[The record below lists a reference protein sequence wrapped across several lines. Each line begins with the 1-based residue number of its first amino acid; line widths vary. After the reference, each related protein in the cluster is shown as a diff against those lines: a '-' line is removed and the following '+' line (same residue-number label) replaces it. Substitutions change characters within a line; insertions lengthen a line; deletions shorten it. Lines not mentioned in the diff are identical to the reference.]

1 MRLIYIANMRVPTEK
16 AHGLQIMQN
25 CEALADAGAEV
36 QLWVPRRRNTPAL
49 RAVGDPWAY
58 YGVRRNF
65 TLRRVPCVDLTPL
78 AAEQTGLPARLVF
91 YLQAFTFALAALALA
106 LFTRADVYY
115 SRDRLALLALSLVKP
130 RRALAY
136 EAHQFSP
143 SRRGRRL
150 ERLAARRMGTV
161 IAVTPPLADELVKLG
176 VPAARVL
183 VAHDGFRRERFA
195 GLPSQAEAR
204 RALGWPDGLFIV
216 GYVGRLH
223 TMAMDKGVGTLI
235 EALRDVDGAALALV
249 GGPDEMAAA
258 LRDRW
263 LALGLDG
270 AHFLY
275 AGQVESGRVPLYL
288 SAFDVCAMPFPFTP
302 HFAFFASPLK
312 LFEYM
317 AAGRAI
323 VASDLPGWADVVQD
337 GQTALLTPPGD
348 AGALAAA
355 LTRLRD
361 DPAQR
366 ERLGQQARARAL
378 DVYTWDARARAIL
391 RKIAEAT

>member
-78 AAEQTGLPARLVF
+78 AAEQTGLLARLVF
-91 YLQAFTFALAALALA
+91 YLQALTFALAALASA

-161 IAVTPPLADELVKLG
+161 IAVTPPLAAELVKLG
-176 VPAARVL
+176 VAAARVL
-183 VAHDGFRRERFA
+183 AAHDGFRRERFTD
-195 GLPSQAEAR
+195 LPSQAEAR
-204 RALGWPDGLFIV
+204 RALGWPDNLFIV

-223 TMAMDKGVGTLI
+223 TLAMDKGVGTLI

-263 LALGLDG
+263 RALGLD
-270 AHFLY
+270 AAYFLY

-288 SAFDVCAMPFPFTP
+288 SAFDVCAMPFPFTT

-317 AAGRAI
+317 AAGRAV
-323 VASDLPGWADVVQD
+323 VASDLPAWADVVQD
-337 GQTALLTPPGD
+337 GQTALLTPP
-348 AGALAAA
+348 APSHRPAAA
-355 LTRLRD
+355 LRRLRD

-366 ERLGQQARARAL
+366 DRLGQQAQARAL
-378 DVYTWDARARAIL
+378 EMYTWDARARAIL
-391 RKIAEAT
+391 CKLAEAT

>member
-78 AAEQTGLPARLVF
+78 AAEQTGLLARLVF

-161 IAVTPPLADELVKLG
+161 IAVTPPLAAELVKLG

-183 VAHDGFRRERFA
+183 AAHDGFRRERFTD
-195 GLPSQAEAR
+195 LPPQAEAR
-204 RALGWPDGLFIV
+204 RALGWPDNLFIV

-223 TMAMDKGVGTLI
+223 TLAMDKGVGTLI

-263 LALGLDG
+263 RALGLEG
-270 AHFLY
+270 AYFLY

-288 SAFDVCAMPFPFTP
+288 SAFDVCAMPFPFTT

-317 AAGRAI
+317 AAGRAV
-323 VASDLPGWADVVQD
+323 VASDLPAWADVVQD

-348 AGALAAA
+348 VGALAAA
-355 LTRLRD
+355 LRRLRD

-366 ERLGQQARARAL
+366 DRLGQQARARAL
-378 DVYTWDARARAIL
+378 EMYTWDARARAIL
-391 RKIAEAT
+391 CKLAEAT

>member
-78 AAEQTGLPARLVF
+78 AAEQTGLLARLVF
-91 YLQAFTFALAALALA
+91 YLQAFTFALAALAPA

-161 IAVTPPLADELVKLG
+161 IAVTPPLAAELVKLG

-183 VAHDGFRRERFA
+183 VAHDGFRRERFTD
-195 GLPSQAEAR
+195 LPSQAEAR
-204 RALGWPDGLFIV
+204 RALGWPDNLFIV

-223 TMAMDKGVGTLI
+223 TLAMDKGVGTLI

-263 LALGLDG
+263 RALGLEG
-270 AHFLY
+270 AYFLY

-288 SAFDVCAMPFPFTP
+288 SAFDVCAMPFPFTT

-317 AAGRAI
+317 AAGRAV
-323 VASDLPGWADVVQD
+323 VASDLPAWADVVQD

-348 AGALAAA
+348 ARALAAA
-355 LTRLRD
+355 LRRLRD

-366 ERLGQQARARAL
+366 DRLGQQARARAL
-378 DVYTWDARARAIL
+378 EMYTWDARARAIL
-391 RKIAEAT
+391 CKLAEAT